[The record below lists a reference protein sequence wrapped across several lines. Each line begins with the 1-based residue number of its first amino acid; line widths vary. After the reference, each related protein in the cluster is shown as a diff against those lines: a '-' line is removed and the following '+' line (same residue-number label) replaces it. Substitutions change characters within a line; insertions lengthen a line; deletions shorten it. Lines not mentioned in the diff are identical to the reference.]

1 MLAKDVSVNDLL
13 YRQYEFSKD
22 VRSLQ
27 QLVVSYIA
35 YSSCHMSETFNVE
48 IFCNTILTHT
58 SNVNFFRN
66 ITLINIRGLAEIIV
80 PFRGYGRNSP
90 NQVMIKRE

>member
-27 QLVVSYIA
+27 QLVVRYKLTVFSRYV
-35 YSSCHMSETFNVE
+35 SCVTAQA
-48 IFCNTILTHT
+48 L
-58 SNVNFFRN
+58 
-66 ITLINIRGLAEIIV
+66 
-80 PFRGYGRNSP
+80 SP
-90 NQVMIKRE
+90 IYLHKVVFT

>member
-27 QLVVSYIA
+27 QLVVRYKA
-35 YSSCHMSETFNVE
+35 YSFCHLSETFKAE
-48 IFCNTILTHT
+48 IFSKTMILKRL
-58 SNVNFFRN
+58 SF
-66 ITLINIRGLAEIIV
+66 GLAR
-80 PFRGYGRNSP
+80 PD
-90 NQVMIKRE
+90 